1 MNDPNGWSNAGSGYC
16 SERHDYNRRALLIR
30 REFAAD
36 ATALAPSRRMSSAIE
51 HHPSVVRVR
60 ETLAAHGLIDR
71 IVVLPDS
78 ARTAKLAAGALG
90 CDVAQIVNSLVFRL
104 MQSNR
109 PLLVLSSGAR
119 RVDVHALSAIA
130 GEPVGKAD
138 ATFVREQTGFAI
150 GGVAPVGHH
159 GPLQRVIER
168 SVTAFEE
175 IWAAAG
181 HPNTVF
187 RLTPAELVR
196 ITGAPLVDAV
206 EPA

>member
-1 MNDPNGWSNAGSGYC
+1 
-16 SERHDYNRRALLIR
+16 
-30 REFAAD
+30 
-36 ATALAPSRRMSSAIE
+36 MSSTIE
-51 HHPSVVRVR
+51 QHPSVSRVR
-60 ETLAAHGLIDR
+60 EALASHGLTDR

-78 ARTAKLAAGALG
+78 ARTARLAADALG

-104 MQSNR
+104 THSDR

-119 RVDVHALSAIA
+119 RVDLNALAAIA

-150 GGVAPVGHH
+150 GGVAPVGHSQ
-159 GPLQRVIER
+159 PLQRLIER
-168 SVTAFEE
+168 SVTAFAE

-187 RLTPAELVR
+187 RLTPDELAR
-196 ITGAPLVDAV
+196 ITGAPIVDAV
-206 EPA
+206 DRTAG